1 MTDPVAPPPPG
12 TDTPVPG
19 DAAARAAA
27 AGRAKALRRA
37 AVQAP
42 DALVPATAIETR
54 AQERARMRRERAA
67 LGPAVVQTVAN
78 PGAGSPGGAALPP
91 GMRPAIAA
99 SMPSRLVPPQWQPG
113 PYGMVYGGA
122 PYGQPVAADPAG
134 WSPGPDPQTA
144 HPQGPYPQHPSYAQ
158 PMPGQYP
165 QHPGYAQPM
174 PGPYPQHPGYARPM
188 PGPYPQGPYWQGPY
202 APGGGSAPPMP
213 VLLLPPRITWSG
225 KQKRVALLSSWIG
238 QTVMAL
244 ATHLLTAFVLVVGFA
259 FLLHLSGDSVADIEA
274 DSFTSIV
281 ALWTTPD
288 RVWATAIIGA
298 LIGGMLLALG
308 WVLSAFW
315 ARSAGLAKPHRSAW
329 LAWLCTTAATG
340 VFGVVYWP
348 GALLFGVT
356 GLFVST
362 SSSLTVGSMWSTLF
376 GLLAMAVLLTGLV
389 GMAFGWMFLTTARP
403 RVDLRALAEAEEAA
417 ARARDEQELTQ
428 VALRGAP
435 RSASA
440 AGA

>member
-1 MTDPVAPPPPG
+1 
-12 TDTPVPG
+12 
-19 DAAARAAA
+19 
-27 AGRAKALRRA
+27 
-37 AVQAP
+37 
-42 DALVPATAIETR
+42 
-54 AQERARMRRERAA
+54 MRRERAA
-67 LGPAVVQTVAN
+67 LGPPVMQMVAN
-78 PGAGSPGGAALPP
+78 PGAGSSGGAALPP

-99 SMPSRLVPPQWQPG
+99 SMPSRFVPPQWQPG

-122 PYGQPVAADPAG
+122 PYGQPVVADPAG
-134 WSPGPDPQTA
+134 
-144 HPQGPYPQHPSYAQ
+144 QG
-158 PMPGQYP
+158 
-165 QHPGYAQPM
+165 
-174 PGPYPQHPGYARPM
+174 
-188 PGPYPQGPYWQGPY
+188 PGPYPQGPYPPGPHPQHPYPQLPTYAPPIPGPYSQGAYPQGPYALGPY
-202 APGGGSAPPMP
+202 APGGYAPPMP
-213 VLLLPPRITWSG
+213 MLLPMPRVTWSS

-259 FLLHLSGDSVADIEA
+259 FLLHLSGDSVTDIDA
-274 DSFTSIV
+274 DSFTSVV

-288 RVWATAIIGA
+288 RVWATVIIGA
-298 LIGGMLLALG
+298 LIGGMVLALG

-348 GALLFGVT
+348 GALLFGV
-356 GLFVST
+356 GSLLASS

-403 RVDLRALAEAEEAA
+403 PVDFRALAAAEEAA
-417 ARARDEQELTQ
+417 ARARDEEELAQ

-435 RSASA
+435 RSAPA